1 MRLKF
6 FDFLVIPMVPVIRV
20 ITDPVR
26 CRRDPVIN
34 AGLSWFSTRK
44 TGRHDADQN
53 PTSICL
59 LNLQKKNWN
68 KIQMSQKLLLRITIK
83 GPPESPLQE
92 SLPPSRYPAHT
103 ISGQIFT
110 YGDRRLRE

>member
-1 MRLKF
+1 
-6 FDFLVIPMVPVIRV
+6 MVPVIRV

-110 YGDRRLRE
+110 YGDKRLRE